1 MPNIFSVESMS
12 RYGAKCPGFREAW
25 HQLQCLID
33 VGRYDDRVLAELVD
47 YVIDQA
53 KKKKRIQQTRKRSAK

>member
-1 MPNIFSVESMS
+1 MPNIFSIEAMS

-53 KKKKRIQQTRKRSAK
+53 EEEKKIQHIRKESAK